1 MDEADDE
8 ALATDDADDE
18 ADAVSGV
25 AGSSAKALS
34 LPRSQAPLVNWL
46 VLRRSE
52 WNLDDEDD
60 EDLVGVAAAASRAVS
75 SLLEVAATVAALLA
89 SSFESFESFESL
101 CDEDLSS
108 DDDTTID
115 LGRFDMVARVREC
128 VRGPPSRVCAREG
141 QQQTTTRDQHHSLGC
156 RSSHTHHTMSKK
168 HRPPPVL
175 GGLQFTGHVPKF
187 LRAYKDGSGSIV
199 GGDAKQERI
208 ASLMKS
214 EGAAHVDEIHDD
226 DDMQT
231 IVEKIRAAGGTVV
244 GTHGRAGSSV

>member
-1 MDEADDE
+1 
-8 ALATDDADDE
+8 
-18 ADAVSGV
+18 
-25 AGSSAKALS
+25 
-34 LPRSQAPLVNWL
+34 
-46 VLRRSE
+46 
-52 WNLDDEDD
+52 
-60 EDLVGVAAAASRAVS
+60 
-75 SLLEVAATVAALLA
+75 
-89 SSFESFESFESL
+89 
-101 CDEDLSS
+101 
-108 DDDTTID
+108 
-115 LGRFDMVARVREC
+115 
-128 VRGPPSRVCAREG
+128 
-141 QQQTTTRDQHHSLGC
+141 
-156 RSSHTHHTMSKK
+156 MSKK